1 MNESEKK
8 LLFERIYSFLE
19 KKEWEKAEECCDR
32 ILNSDPHNAQAYMGL
47 LFSSLKVSNIN
58 KLPKGEILSSNKY
71 YKRVMQFAD
80 DDFKS
85 FILSSINGNSNLS
98 NDTTNSSNT
107 STLTDNTS
115 KNNSQSSIGAILP
128 ILFLVVLVGYY
139 IWAYDPFNNGPRY
152 EDAKKYA
159 LASGGRLINQ
169 TDTWVQYEI
178 SSINMDMIRF
188 YFNGRNI
195 KDNPPVAGCSIMLKT
210 GMYISDDSI
219 QFTRTMLENGKA
231 IPKGLPIRKV
241 SVWGSTCFE
250 IGKVDQL

>member
-1 MNESEKK
+1 
-8 LLFERIYSFLE
+8 
-19 KKEWEKAEECCDR
+19 
-32 ILNSDPHNAQAYMGL
+32 
-47 LFSSLKVSNIN
+47 
-58 KLPKGEILSSNKY
+58 
-71 YKRVMQFAD
+71 MQFAD

-85 FILSSINGNSNLS
+85 FILSIINGNSNLS
-98 NDTTNSSNT
+98 NDTSNSSNT
-107 STLTDNTS
+107 STLIDDTT
-115 KNNSQSSIGAILP
+115 KNKSQSSIGGILT
-128 ILFLVVLVGYY
+128 ILFLIVVLVGYY

-152 EDAKKYA
+152 EDAKKFA

-188 YFNGRNI
+188 YFNGRSI

-219 QFTRTMLENGKA
+219 QFTRTILEDNKV
-231 IPKGLPIRKV
+231 IPKGLPIRKL

-250 IGKVDQL
+250 IGKVDH